1 MTSDSEV
8 IRVGTD
14 SSGRPI
20 LMTRYMKMW
29 WDGVCE
35 RLSFTPVVIQGAWM
49 SRVTGGGAADSSGFH
64 DFGGCLDI
72 RTRDLTSAQVESL
85 NRVVREGGAGG
96 WARFDVQGFDP
107 HYHLVLGSDPG
118 IGPEA
123 AQQYRNYIAGDAG
136 LAGTAADYEWRPSP
150 LVTTPPADYMEEAM
164 KPEDFAQIRQIVREE
179 IDSQFSEKVEVT
191 TTSGTR
197 RISYT
202 QLLRE
207 VWQKINKNT

>member
-1 MTSDSEV
+1 MTSDAEV
-8 IRVGTD
+8 INVGTD

-29 WDGVCE
+29 WDGVCA

-49 SRVTGGGAADSSGFH
+49 SRIGGGADQSSGFH
-64 DFGGCLDI
+64 DYGGCLDI
-72 RTRDLTSAQVESL
+72 RTSSLTLAQVESL

-96 WARFDVQGFDP
+96 WARYDIQGFDP

-123 AQQYRNYIAGDAG
+123 EQQFTNYIGGDAG
-136 LAGTAADYEWRPSP
+136 LAGTARDYMWRPTP

-179 IDSQFSEKVEVT
+179 IDSQFNEKVEVRSGT
-191 TTSGTR
+191 GTR

-207 VWQKINKNT
+207 VWQKINNHT